1 MSVISIDLAMK
12 HLLAEPEDQELV
24 QSQLDGSEGAAMA
37 YLQRSF
43 FVDQAALDAARL
55 QVPLMR
61 SEARQQFDAAM
72 AEAAL
77 IEDYLLRCEAMG
89 DAKFSLT
96 EALDAATRVARGM
109 VITPNIQSGCL
120 LKLGHLF
127 ANREEVVTGT
137 IATELPLASK
147 SLLAPYRVGMGA

>member
-1 MSVISIDLAMK
+1 
-12 HLLAEPEDQELV
+12 
-24 QSQLDGSEGAAMA
+24 MA

-55 QVPLMR
+55 QVPIMR
-61 SEARQQFDAAM
+61 SEARQKFDAAM

-137 IATELPLASK
+137 TATELPLASK